1 MKRIASI
8 ITVAVG
14 VALLGGVALA
24 QMGGPRGGGWGGMGP
39 HMWGGPGA
47 AGPGVNCPGLNS
59 EAAQVTDEKA
69 KALAQEYA
77 DKYLAGF
84 TVQRVLPFEAMRGK
98 AYSVEL
104 KNAQGE
110 VRTLHVNPS
119 GAIRPFGP
127 HARRGV

>member
-1 MKRIASI
+1 MKKIASV

-14 VALLGGVALA
+14 IALLGGVAPA
-24 QMGGPRGGGWGGMGP
+24 QMGGPRGGRWEGMGP
-39 HMWGGPGA
+39 HMWGGRGA
-47 AGPGVNCPGLNS
+47 AAPGVNCPGFSS

-84 TVQRVLPFEAMRGK
+84 TVQRVMPFEAMRGK

-110 VRTLHVNPS
+110 VRTLHINPF
-119 GAIRPFGP
+119 GNVMPFGP
-127 HARRGV
+127 YARRGV

>member
-1 MKRIASI
+1 MKRIATV

-14 VALLGGVALA
+14 VALLGSVALA
-24 QMGGPRGGGWGGMGP
+24 QMGGRWEAMGP
-39 HMWGGPGA
+39 HMWGGRGA
-47 AGPGVNCPGLNS
+47 AGPAANCPGISS

-110 VRTLHVNPS
+110 VRTLHVNPF

-127 HARRGV
+127 RAGRGV